1 MLYPPKRLR
10 VPHQAA
16 VRSRRSLTR
25 RHALGMA
32 FLFMCALPLAPTPAQ
47 AAPLALNAS
56 NKALIARVEAY
67 LNAQKAITANF
78 LQISPDGSTRNGK
91 AWLERPGKMRFA
103 YDPPDP
109 QLLIAG
115 FGLLVYHDPQLGQ
128 TTNIP
133 LSATPLGIL
142 LAPHVNLESAGVYV
156 TDINRQPGQLNITL
170 VRRGKAEAGS
180 LTLTFSTDPL
190 ELDAWTVT
198 DAQGKQTI
206 VHLYNIAPGGPFPD
220 SLFEYNPPSAPDT
233 TGG

>member
-1 MLYPPKRLR
+1 MLYPLKRLKH
-10 VPHQAA
+10 PPAA
-16 VRSRRSLTR
+16 RRLPSLTR
-25 RHALGMA
+25 RHAVGMA
-32 FLFMCALPLAPTPAQ
+32 LLLLGLVPLAPAQ
-47 AAPLALNAS
+47 AAPMALTAS
-56 NKALIARVEAY
+56 DQALIGTVETY
-67 LNAQKAITANF
+67 LNGQKAITANF
-78 LQISPDGSTRNGK
+78 LQVSPDGSTRSGK

-109 QLLIAG
+109 QLLVAG
-115 FGLLVYHDPQLGQ
+115 FGLLVYNDPQLGQ

-142 LAPHVNLESAGVYV
+142 LAPHVNLDSAGVYV
-156 TDINRQPGQLNITL
+156 SAINRQPGQLNISL
-170 VRRGKAEAGS
+170 MRRGKEAAGS

-206 VHLYNIAPGGPFPD
+206 VHLYDIAPGGPFPN
-220 SLFEYNPPSAPDT
+220 SLFEFVPPSALNT

>member
-1 MLYPPKRLR
+1 MPPLQKNLKL
-10 VPHQAA
+10 PAA
-16 VRSRRSLTR
+16 VRLPKLSRRQ
-25 RHALGMA
+25 ALGLA
-32 FLFMCALPLAPTPAQ
+32 SWSLGGVLLAALPAH
-47 AAPLALNAS
+47 AAPLQLT
-56 NKALIARVEAY
+56 KADQSLVSQIETY
-67 LNAQKAITANF
+67 LNAQRAITANF
-78 LQISPDGSTRNGK
+78 LQISADGSTRTGK

-133 LSATPLGIL
+133 LSSTPLGIL
-142 LAPHVNLESAGVYV
+142 LAAHVDLESAGVYV
-156 TDINRQPGQLNITL
+156 TAINRQPGQVNITL
-170 VRRGKAEAGS
+170 VRRGKEALGS

-190 ELDAWTVT
+190 ELVAWTVQ

-206 VHLYNIAPGGPFPD
+206 VHLYDVAPGGPFPD
-220 SLFEYNPPSAPDT
+220 SLFEYVPHSSNN

>member
-1 MLYPPKRLR
+1 MLCPLKRLR
-10 VPHQAA
+10 RPPAA
-16 VRSRRSLTR
+16 RRLPNLTR
-25 RHALGMA
+25 RHAVGMA
-32 FLFMCALPLAPTPAQ
+32 LLLLGLMPLAPAQ
-47 AAPLALNAS
+47 AAPMALTSADQTLIS
-56 NKALIARVEAY
+56 NVETY
-67 LNAQKAITANF
+67 LNSQKAITANF
-78 LQISPDGSTRNGK
+78 LQVSPDGSTRSGK

-109 QLLIAG
+109 QLLVAG
-115 FGLLVYHDPQLGQ
+115 FGLLVYNDPQLGQ

-142 LAPHVNLESAGVYV
+142 LAPHVNLDSDGVYV
-156 TDINRQPGQLNITL
+156 SAINRQPGQINITL
-170 VRRGKAEAGS
+170 MRRGKEAAGS

-206 VHLYNIAPGGPFPD
+206 VHLYDIAPGGPFPN
-220 SLFEYNPPSAPDT
+220 SLFEFVPPSAPNT

>member
-1 MLYPPKRLR
+1 MLPLPLNPKR
-10 VPHQAA
+10 QAA
-16 VRSRRSLTR
+16 VRLPELSRRRALALASLS
-25 RHALGMA
+25 LGG
-32 FLFMCALPLAPTPAQ
+32 LLLAPYAAQ
-47 AAPLALNAS
+47 AAPLRLTKADQALVS
-56 NKALIARVEAY
+56 RIETY
-67 LNAQKAITANF
+67 LNNQRAITANF
-78 LQISPDGSTRNGK
+78 LQISPDGSTRTGK

-142 LAPHVNLESAGVYV
+142 LAPHVDLESAGVYV
-156 TDINRQPGQLNITL
+156 TAINRQPGQINITL
-170 VRRGKAEAGS
+170 ARRGKESLGS

-190 ELDAWTVT
+190 ELVAWTVQ

-206 VHLYNIAPGGPFPD
+206 VHLYDVAPGGPFPD
-220 SLFEYNPPSAPDT
+220 SLFEYAPPSQNN

>member
-1 MLYPPKRLR
+1 M
-10 VPHQAA
+10 
-16 VRSRRSLTR
+16 
-25 RHALGMA
+25 ALLLMGII
-32 FLFMCALPLAPTPAQ
+32 PLAPAQ
-47 AAPLALNAS
+47 AAPMPLNA
-56 NKALIARVEAY
+56 ADQTLIGSVETY
-67 LNAQKAITANF
+67 LNSQKAITANF
-78 LQISPDGSTRNGK
+78 LQVSPNGSTRSGK

-109 QLLIAG
+109 QLLVAG
-115 FGLLVYHDPQLGQ
+115 FGLLVYNDPQLGQ

-142 LAPHVNLESAGVYV
+142 LAPHVNLDSAGVYV
-156 TDINRQPGQLNITL
+156 SAINRQPGQLNITL
-170 VRRGKAEAGS
+170 MRHGKEAAGS

-206 VHLYNIAPGGPFPD
+206 VHLYDIAPGGPFPN
-220 SLFEYNPPSAPDT
+220 SLFEFVPPSAPNT

>member
-1 MLYPPKRLR
+1 MLPLPLNPKR
-10 VPHQAA
+10 QAA
-16 VRSRRSLTR
+16 VRLPELSRRRALALASLS
-25 RHALGMA
+25 LGG
-32 FLFMCALPLAPTPAQ
+32 LLLAPYAAQ
-47 AAPLALNAS
+47 AAPLRLTKADQALVS
-56 NKALIARVEAY
+56 RIETY
-67 LNAQKAITANF
+67 LNDQRAITANF
-78 LQISPDGSTRNGK
+78 LQISPDGSTRTGK

-142 LAPHVNLESAGVYV
+142 LAPHVDLESAGVYV
-156 TDINRQPGQLNITL
+156 TAINRQPGQINITL
-170 VRRGKAEAGS
+170 ARRGKESLGS

-190 ELDAWTVT
+190 ELVAWTVQ

-206 VHLYNIAPGGPFPD
+206 VHLYDVAPGGPFPD
-220 SLFEYNPPSAPDT
+220 TLFEYVPPSQNN